1 MEVQLQDSIE
11 AAIAIDTSAE
21 AVWELVKEPGWFIN
35 GGEIGAHKIE
45 TSDNF
50 SVIHDPIFGRFEFE
64 TIKLEAPRYAVFRSL
79 GGDDWE
85 DPVPNTM
92 IEFWIEP
99 VNAGGVRLRVMQSG
113 FAGFAPDE
121 HARVISTNTQGWI
134 VELEA
139 AKRHL
144 SSE

>member
-1 MEVQLQDSIE
+1 MDVKLQDAIE
-11 AAIAIDTSAE
+11 AAIDIDARAE
-21 AVWELVKEPGWFIN
+21 DVWELVSEPGWFIN
-35 GGEIGAHKIE
+35 GGEISSHKIE
-45 TSDNF
+45 TTGNF

-64 TIKLEAPRYAVFRSL
+64 TVTLDAPRYAVFRSL
-79 GGDDWE
+79 GGDDWD
-85 DPVPNTM
+85 DPVPNTL

-113 FAGFAPDE
+113 FAGFAAEE
-121 HARVISTNTQGWI
+121 HTRVISTNTQGWK

-144 SSE
+144 SPE